1 MKLSSMQVINTKE
14 TEGRDN
20 SRGSKETVHNI
31 VEAPTMNQCD
41 TEKIKDQNSKILRM
55 SHDQVFSEN
64 SQAYIMQGISR
75 DINENQNNTELRNST
90 DS

>member
-1 MKLSSMQVINTKE
+1 MQVINTKE

-31 VEAPTMNQCD
+31 VEAPTINQCD
-41 TEKIKDQNSKILRM
+41 TEKLKAQNCKILKM
-55 SHDQVFSEN
+55 SNDQVFSEN
-64 SQAYIMQGISR
+64 SQSYIMQGISK
-75 DINENQNNTELRNST
+75 DINENQNNTEVRNSN